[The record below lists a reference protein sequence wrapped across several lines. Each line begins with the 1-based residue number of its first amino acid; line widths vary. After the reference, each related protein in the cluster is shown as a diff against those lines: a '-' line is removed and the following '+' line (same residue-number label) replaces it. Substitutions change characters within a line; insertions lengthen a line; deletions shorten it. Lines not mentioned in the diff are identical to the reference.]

1 MAPTTTIMAMN
12 EVAKK
17 RQQMKED
24 GDEHASTPSAKGDE
38 KEEEEEKEEKEEKE
52 EEEDKGAFWNA
63 FDQAIEFV
71 NSTAVN
77 TLLYMVRALCSRRR
91 RPWAHAE
98 LP

>member
-38 KEEEEEKEEKEEKE
+38 KEEEEEKEEKEEE